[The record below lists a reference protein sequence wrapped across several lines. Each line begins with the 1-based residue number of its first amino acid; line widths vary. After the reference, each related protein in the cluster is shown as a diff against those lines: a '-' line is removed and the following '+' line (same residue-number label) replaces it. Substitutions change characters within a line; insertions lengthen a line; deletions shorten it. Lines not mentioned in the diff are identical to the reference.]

1 MTKILFLYVDAGY
14 GHRKVAEAAC
24 EELRSKNL
32 DAIQIEIFDALKKT
46 NTSFNKMY
54 PQIYHWS
61 VVHAPWLWGFF
72 FSLTNSPV
80 IYALIS
86 PLRTIWNWFQS
97 SDLRNYIEREN
108 FDVIVFTHFFP
119 AEVCAH
125 LKKCGKITS
134 TLITIVTDVIPH
146 QVWINPGTDIYWVM
160 ADESAQKLMKHG
172 VTPDK
177 IQIKGIPVSSR
188 FSQSV
193 DQTAIRKKIGLNEN
207 RLTVLLTSGSFGI
220 GPTEKVLNSFSQFK
234 DQIQVIVVCGQNKVL
249 FETLSKQIFS
259 FPVKTLGF
267 VDNMHEL
274 MSVSDL
280 LIAKP
285 GGATTCESL
294 IKGLPMIMTSPIP
307 GQEEENAKWL
317 LAHQAALATSDLTE
331 IKNLVSRTIADPT
344 ILESL
349 RSKIKGIAKANA
361 TKDIADFISQTV

>member
-1 MTKILFLYVDAGY
+1 MPKILFLYVDAGY

-24 EELRSKNL
+24 EELRSKCPS
-32 DAIQIEIFDALKKT
+32 DTHIEIFDALKKT
-46 NTSFNKMY
+46 SASFNKMY
-54 PQIYHWS
+54 PKIYHWS

-80 IYALIS
+80 VYPLIS
-86 PLRTIWNWFQS
+86 PLRTLWNWFQS
-97 SDLRNYIEREN
+97 CNLRNYIEVGN
-108 FDVIVFTHFFP
+108 FDVIVLTHFFP

-125 LKKCGKITS
+125 LKKRGKIGT

-160 ADESAQKLMKHG
+160 ADESAKKLMKHG
-172 VTPDK
+172 VAPDK

-188 FSQSV
+188 FSQPV

-207 RLTVLLTSGSFGI
+207 RLTILLTSGSFGI
-220 GPTEKVLNSFSQFK
+220 GPTEKVLNSFSRLK

-317 LAHQAALATSDLTE
+317 ISHKAAFATSNLAE
-331 IKNLVSRTIADPT
+331 IKDIVSGIIANQNILENLKASIKTIAKP
-344 ILESL
+344 
-349 RSKIKGIAKANA
+349 NA
-361 TKDIADFISQTV
+361 VKDLIDFILH